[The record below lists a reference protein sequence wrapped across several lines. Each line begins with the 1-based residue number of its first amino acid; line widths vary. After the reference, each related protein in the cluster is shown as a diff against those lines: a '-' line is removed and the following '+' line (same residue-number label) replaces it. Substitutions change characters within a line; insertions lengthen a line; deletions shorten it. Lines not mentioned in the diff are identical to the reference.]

1 MTKTSKEAPRRALLT
16 GANRG
21 LGLALATLLLQ
32 RGDHLLATCRD
43 PGEAEALAAL
53 QAAHP
58 DRCRVVA
65 LDVAAADA
73 PAGVAA
79 AARDWLAGDGDGALI
94 DLLVNNAGVLK
105 TGERFGS
112 IDGDDVLD
120 SLRINAVAPL
130 LLTQALAPLLADG
143 ARVANISS
151 QLGAI
156 ASVTRFG
163 TPSYAIGKAAQN
175 MATAQLAQALGE
187 RGIVVLALHPGW
199 VRTDMG
205 GSDATLAPGDAA
217 AGLLAVLDGSTR
229 ADGGRFLDWSG
240 APMPW

>member
-1 MTKTSKEAPRRALLT
+1 MTASTHDAPRRALLT
-16 GANRG
+16 GGNRG
-21 LGLALATLLLQ
+21 LGLALAARLLE
-32 RGDHLLATCRD
+32 RGDHLLATCRVPAD
-43 PGEAEALAAL
+43 ADALAAL

-58 DRCRVVA
+58 ERCRVVA
-65 LDVAAADA
+65 LDVAAPEA
-73 PAGVAA
+73 PEQLVA
-79 AARDWLAGDGDGALI
+79 AARDWLAVDGEDARI

-105 TGERFGS
+105 AGERFGA
-112 IDGDDVLD
+112 IDGEDVLA

-130 LLTQALAPLLADG
+130 LLTQALAPWLADD

-156 ASVTRFG
+156 AGVTRFG

-175 MATAQLAQALGE
+175 MASAQLAQALGG

-205 GSDATLAPGDAA
+205 GSEAPLAPGDAA
-217 AGLLAVLDGSTR
+217 AGLLAVIDGAR
-229 ADGGRFLDWSG
+229 RDDNGRFLDHAG
-240 APMPW
+240 KPMPW